1 MLRVDLEDFKGET
14 RFAQYNPFVVMNE
27 SWSLVRTQVIRFIP
41 VAMFVEEPILYNFDY
56 GYRHKNS

>member
-27 SWSLVRTQVIRFIP
+27 NGKYKLKLSPHSGDSLHSCRYVC
-41 VAMFVEEPILYNFDY
+41 
-56 GYRHKNS
+56 